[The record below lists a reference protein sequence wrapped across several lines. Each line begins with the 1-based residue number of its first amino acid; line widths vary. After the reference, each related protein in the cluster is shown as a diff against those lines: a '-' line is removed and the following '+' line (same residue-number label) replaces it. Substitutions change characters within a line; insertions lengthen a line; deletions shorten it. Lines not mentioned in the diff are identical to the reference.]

1 VGRTHPPGQAPPAAA
16 IPAGGD
22 RRSRPAHPEAASA
35 ASDAELVALAK
46 RDRQQFVHLYRRYRD
61 PVHRFCHALL
71 GDREAAEDAASATFL
86 KALEKIGGCRDG
98 ADVKAWLFAV
108 ARNVVHDDYRSRR
121 PAVPWDQAAGV
132 EDRAPSPEELAI
144 AGDERVQIWTLLRQL
159 KPDERDLIALRLE
172 GLNDK
177 QIAQIVNRSHGT
189 IRNKQAKTLGR
200 LKALLGVAT
209 RKEAPDAER

>member
-1 VGRTHPPGQAPPAAA
+1 MVRTHPPGPAPPAAA
-16 IPAGGD
+16 RSAGGD
-22 RRSRPAHPEAASA
+22 RRSRPAQWEPT
-35 ASDAELVALAK
+35 DATDADLVALAK

-61 PVHRFCHALL
+61 PVHRFCHSLL
-71 GDREAAEDAASATFL
+71 GDRAGAEDATSTTFL
-86 KALEKIGGCRDG
+86 RALEKIERCRDEAG
-98 ADVKAWLFAV
+98 FASWLFAI

-121 PAVPWDQAAGV
+121 PAIPWDAAGLI
-132 EDRAPSPEELAI
+132 EDEAPSPEDLAI
-144 AGDERVQIWTLLRQL
+144 ADDERLTISGLLRQL

-177 QIAQIVNRSHGT
+177 QIARVLNRSHGT

-209 RKEAPDAER
+209 RKEARDAEP